1 MTLLSIEILTVLR
14 GQCPVVDC
22 VSLSVQAGEF
32 IGLIGP
38 NGAGKTTLMRATLGL
53 VAHSGHSSLT
63 QIPAAERAK
72 QAAWIPQ
79 MREIAWGLSVRDV
92 VGLGRSPYGPVRRD
106 DPKTQ
111 AALDQ
116 LGLSSF
122 ADRTAI
128 HLSGGEQARVLI
140 ARALAQ
146 DTPIIMA
153 DEPTASLDPA
163 SQLTTLQ
170 IFADLAAQGHGII
183 ASLHDLGLAARY
195 CHKLALLHRGQ
206 LVAFGPPA
214 SVLTPENL
222 RDVFMIDAHFEHIDQ
237 GVIFQPLNVVTP
249 NAEKGA
255 P

>member
-1 MTLLSIEILTVLR
+1 MTLLSIENLSVLR
-14 GQCPVVDC
+14 GQCPVVDH
-22 VSLSVQAGEF
+22 VSMSIEAGEL

-38 NGAGKTTLMRATLGL
+38 NGAGKTTLLRASLGL
-53 VAHSGHSSLT
+53 VPHSGRSSLT

-106 DPKTQ
+106 DPKIQ
-111 AALDQ
+111 SALDH
-116 LGLSSF
+116 LGLGNF
-122 ADRTAI
+122 AERTAI

-206 LVAFGPPA
+206 LIAFGPPS
-214 SVLTPENL
+214 SVLTAENL
-222 RDVFMIDAHFEHIDQ
+222 RDVFMIDAHFEQTDH
-237 GVIFQPLNVVTP
+237 GMIFQPLSVIAP
-249 NAEKGA
+249 NAMKDTL
-255 P
+255 